1 MKSQSILL
9 FLLIAAFQLS
19 AQNVLTLDLA
29 LDRALEN
36 NYNIKIARNNKEIAD
51 NNYSLGNAGFLP
63 SLNANFNKTYGSQS
77 FDRELSS
84 GETQSQSN
92 TKNERTTY
100 GASLNWTIFDGMK
113 MFTTYDQLS
122 ELNQQSE
129 ESLKAEIELLVYNI
143 TSTFYQAALEK
154 ERLTRYD
161 SNVLLS
167 DERLSVAKDKYELGK
182 ASKLEFLQAQVD
194 LNADKSLRIQQQQQL
209 ALRKYE
215 LARLMADYSDSID
228 FTLQFEL
235 VNDDDLNLSVLI
247 DNLEAQNPILTAA
260 KREKAIADYNTK
272 INKADR
278 MPVVGLNA
286 GYVHGKSVIPA
297 GVPLKLNTSSDITY
311 GLTASWTIFNGFN
324 VNRRIQNAK
333 IQSENSE
340 YQYNNQLLDF
350 NTAIKSRYIDY
361 KNSLE
366 LMALES
372 ENLSVARENNE
383 ISKARYE
390 IGLSTALEL
399 REAQINFLDAELR
412 FQNAAFNAKLAA
424 IELKYLSGTSLR

>member
-19 AQNVLTLDLA
+19 AQNVLTLDIA
-29 LDRALEN
+29 LDQALEN

-63 SLNANFNKTYGSQS
+63 SINANFDKSFGNQS
-77 FDRELSS
+77 FDRELAS
-84 GETQSQSN
+84 GTLQSQSN
-92 TKNERTTY
+92 AKNERTTY

-143 TSTFYQAALEK
+143 TSTFYLAALEK

-215 LARLMADYSDSID
+215 LARLMADYADSID

-235 VNDDDLNLSVLI
+235 VNDDNLNLSDLLE
-247 DNLEAQNPILTAA
+247 NLEAQNPVLTAA
-260 KREKAIADYNTK
+260 KREKAIADYNAK
-272 INKADR
+272 INKGDR
-278 MPVVGLNA
+278 LPVVGLNA
-286 GYVHGKSVIPA
+286 GYVHSKSITPA
-297 GVPLKLNTSSDITY
+297 GFALENTSSDITY